1 MSDCN
6 CSASASEVSLSTIP
20 SPGLISASTLPRS
33 FSYGA
38 ILSLI
43 DVLWVWSSRT
53 VSSPLASHPGLPMW
67 LSLDPTR
74 ADQAKERHLTNW
86 DGGGVT
92 AGWLL
97 HPVRSFLSPSAGLE
111 PWDPLCTPVPSVAV
125 AVKSLQSW
133 PTLCDPIDGSPPG
146 SPVPRILQAR
156 TLEWVAISFSN
167 AWKWKVKV
175 KPLSCVWLLA
185 TPWTSAYQAPPSM
198 GSSRQEY
205 WSGVPL
211 PSPNMNESTIYIKCL

>member
-1 MSDCN
+1 MN
-6 CSASASEVSLSTIP
+6 GIEWENKWVTAVVQLLPSEVSLSTIP
-20 SPGLISASTLPRS
+20 SPGFISASTLPRS

-53 VSSPLASHPGLPMW
+53 ASSPLASHPGLPKW
-67 LSLDPTR
+67 LSLDPRR

-111 PWDPLCTPVPSVAV
+111 PWDPLCTPVPSRY
-125 AVKSLQSW
+125 LQITQDRIGEHLYLSEALRNSFHLVQTSIIAHLDDSQGPLTVP
-133 PTLCDPIDGSPPG
+133 PTLLSAEWFLQNANL
-146 SPVPRILQAR
+146 IL
-156 TLEWVAISFSN
+156 S
-167 AWKWKVKV
+167 
-175 KPLSCVWLLA
+175 LSTTVSLLLF
-185 TPWTSAYQAPPSM
+185 
-198 GSSRQEY
+198 R
-205 WSGVPL
+205 
-211 PSPNMNESTIYIKCL
+211 